1 MTAHSGRPG
10 STGTRGRTPR
20 ARASLLGVIAAAL
33 AAVLL
38 AAGCSSSSSSSGSA
52 AGSGGASSAAPA
64 ATGTG
69 SAVAAS
75 AEPAGSASP
84 GTDVGLTAKTI
95 RVAMIADVN
104 TPVQPGL
111 FQKSVNAV
119 KAWAAYLNAKG
130 GLAGRQVQVDF
141 CDAKLDPNA
150 TTNCVIQAC
159 QNDFALVGT
168 SADALVDLAD
178 IDGCKN
184 AQGKAIGIPNLA
196 ALAFLPLGCDPDTF
210 QIQGLGSYCATAK
223 APTQTYQVNVG
234 DAKYFLSQN
243 KGLHGIYVYD
253 SDVPSFKITF
263 IPQFLAD
270 SNLGIGADAQKYY
283 AESGATPQS
292 ALTPVI
298 AAIKASGSS
307 FVDGDATPSNTVLLE
322 REAKLQGANSI
333 KVWGCDSGCYDN
345 SFIQQGGSLVNGTYS
360 QLANLP
366 FYTDYQSNPALSGL
380 VKQLGGIGNVN
391 NNAIDAYIMAL
402 LFQDAVV
409 KATANGG
416 TLDRASLYT
425 ALKGENAFTAEGIIG
440 PTNIG
445 GHVPS
450 ACDVI
455 AQVVNGQWQRAYPA
469 KAGTFDCD
477 PANLVTIKTKVTA

>member
-1 MTAHSGRPG
+1 VTAHSGRPA
-10 STGTRGRTPR
+10 STR
-20 ARASLLGVIAAAL
+20 ARARLLGGVIAAL
-33 AAVLL
+33 AAVLV

-52 AGSGGASSAAPA
+52 ASSGAGSAAPA
-64 ATGTG
+64 ATGSG

-75 AEPAGSASP
+75 AEPAGSAGP
-84 GTDVGLTAKTI
+84 GTDVGLTATTI
-95 RVAMIADVN
+95 KVGMIADVN

-111 FQKSVNAV
+111 FQKSVNVV
-119 KAWAAYLNAKG
+119 KAWAADLNAKG

-141 CDAKLDPNA
+141 CDSKLDPNA

-159 QNDFALVGT
+159 QNDFALVAT
-168 SADALVDLAD
+168 SADALEDLSD

-184 AQGKAIGIPNLA
+184 AAGKAIGIPNLA
-196 ALAFLPLGCDPDTF
+196 ALAFLPLGCDPDTY
-210 QIQGLGSYCATAK
+210 QLQGLGSYCATAK
-223 APTQTYQVNVG
+223 DPQQTYQVNVG

-253 SDVPSFKITF
+253 ADVPSFKITF
-263 IPQFLAD
+263 IPQFQAD
-270 SNLGIGADAQKYY
+270 TNLGIGADAQKYY
-283 AESGATPQS
+283 AESGAAPQS

-307 FVDGDATPSNTVLLE
+307 FVDADATPNNTVLLE
-322 REAKLQGANSI
+322 REAKLQGANGI

-345 SFIQQGGSLVNGTYS
+345 SFIQQGGATVNGTYA
-360 QLANLP
+360 QLNNLP
-366 FYTDYQSNPALSGL
+366 FYTDYQSNPALSAI
-380 VKQLGGIGNVN
+380 VKQVGGLSNIN
-391 NNAIDAYIMAL
+391 NNAVDSYIMAL

-416 TLDRASLYT
+416 TLDRASLYS
-425 ALKGENAFTAEGIIG
+425 ALKKENAFTAEGIIG
-440 PTNIG
+440 PTDFGN
-445 GHVPS
+445 HKQS